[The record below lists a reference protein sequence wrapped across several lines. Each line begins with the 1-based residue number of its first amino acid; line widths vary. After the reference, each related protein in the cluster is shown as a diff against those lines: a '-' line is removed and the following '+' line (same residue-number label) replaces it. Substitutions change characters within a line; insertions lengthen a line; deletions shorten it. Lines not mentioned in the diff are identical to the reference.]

1 VAEDLEFFADQF
13 LAMLKHRNAENLVA
27 DLVKSMLRE
36 YDAEAGAFFISKRA
50 QVHVREGLLT
60 AVRADA
66 LNRWEDR
73 VLQRLAA
80 GPWRLEQESAASLA
94 VQPIHS
100 TEEVL
105 LATPLLADAEVVG
118 GAALVFKNA
127 RQPAARQRRAL
138 ALVLA
143 AAVRIIDLLLEL
155 DLFRE
160 RLSHFGLFYQV
171 GQAMGSTLDMM
182 DLIEYTMQLATSMLD
197 AGASVLMLIDE
208 GTGELV
214 SRFAYGDEGNLL
226 ARRRVGLHEGIVGW
240 VATRGTPQLV
250 NDVQINARFDP
261 QADAPTG
268 FLTRSILCVPLRTR
282 DRTIGVLEV
291 LNKRSQEG
299 FDQDDLSLLMTTA
312 SQAAI
317 AIENARLFGDL
328 RAQRERIIQAQE
340 DVRRELARNLHD
352 GTVQHLS
359 AIAMGV
365 DNLERLLQQRPGKA
379 WEELQHLRHQVQQ
392 AARQARLALFE
403 LRPVVLETRGLVA
416 ALESYLEQLKGTGT
430 LAIHFKTSD
439 QKLNLDLKVA
449 RTVFS
454 IVQEA
459 INNAK
464 KHAGASNLWVQLQMT
479 DSHLEIEVRDDG
491 TGFDLAEVEKN
502 YDQRGSIGLL
512 NMQERAELVD
522 ARLDIDS
529 VMLQGCSGTR
539 IRLWVPVGS
548 AERWGDP
555 GEGK

>member
-13 LAMLKHRNAENLVA
+13 LAMLTHRDAEDMAA

-36 YDAEAGAFFISKRA
+36 YDAEAGTLFISQGRRL
-50 QVHVREGLLT
+50 HVREGLIT
-60 AVRADA
+60 ALRADA

-80 GPWRLEQESAASLA
+80 GPWRLDHESVASLA
-94 VQPIHS
+94 AQPIHS
-100 TEEVL
+100 SEEVL

-127 RQPAARQRRAL
+127 KQPAARQRRVL
-138 ALVLA
+138 AQVLA
-143 AAVRIIDLLLEL
+143 AAVRVINLLLEL

-160 RLSHFGLFYQV
+160 RLSHFGLFCQV

-182 DLIEYTMQLATSMLD
+182 DLIEYTMRLSTSVLD
-197 AGASVLMLIDE
+197 AGASVLMLVDE

-214 SRFAYGDEGNLL
+214 SRFGYGDEGNLL
-226 ARRRVGLHEGIVGW
+226 ARRQVKLHEGIVGW
-240 VATRGTPQLV
+240 VATRGVPQLV
-250 NDVQINARFDP
+250 NDVQTDARFDP

-268 FLTRSILCVPLRTR
+268 FLARSILCVPLRTR

-312 SQAAI
+312 SQAAV
-317 AIENARLFGDL
+317 AIENARLFSDL
-328 RAQRERIIQAQE
+328 RAQRERIIKAQE
-340 DVRRELARNLHD
+340 NVRRELARNLHD

-359 AIAMGV
+359 AIAMGL
-365 DNLERLLQQRPGKA
+365 DNVERLLQQHPGEA
-379 WEELQHLRHQVQQ
+379 REELEHVRHLVQQ
-392 AARQARLALFE
+392 ATRQAGLALFE

-416 ALESYLEQLKGTGT
+416 ALESYLQQLQGTGS
-430 LAIHFKTSD
+430 LAIHFETSD
-439 QKLNLDLKVA
+439 QSLNLDLKVA

-454 IVQEA
+454 ILQEA

-464 KHAGASNLWVQLQMT
+464 KHAGASNLWVELQIT
-479 DSHLEIEVRDDG
+479 DSHLEVEVRDDG
-491 TGFDLAEVEKN
+491 TGFDLAEVEKD

-529 VMLQGCSGTR
+529 VVQQGCSGTR
-539 IRLWVPVGS
+539 IRLVVPVGS
-548 AERWGDP
+548 T
-555 GEGK
+555 